1 VASESNDVSTPV
13 RQSPPREASNPWWS
27 LICGIAFL
35 VLVYQLKGFQGFY
48 QFLLP
53 SSDPEW
59 DYTPAPLVM
68 KGGDPYLRALMRTIS
83 ASESNSARP
92 YSLLYGGEHISDFSH
107 HPDICITIVAGPNTG
122 DCTTAAG
129 RYQMLT
135 TTWLDKSQEYHPQSE
150 GFLFWES
157 YSFAPEFQDEVVYNW
172 LSDSSAWGT
181 DISQLLREGRIHDVL
196 YLLSPTWTSLGY
208 GIEDNDMSS
217 ALPQIY
223 EEVLQE
229 ELQSQS

>member
-1 VASESNDVSTPV
+1 VSSETNNSSASADQKSSSNS
-13 RQSPPREASNPWWS
+13 SSPWWS
-27 LICGIAFL
+27 LICGLATLTL
-35 VLVYQLKGFQGFY
+35 VAQLKGFDGLWRSPF
-48 QFLLP
+48 
-53 SSDPEW
+53 DPEW

-92 YSLLYGGEHISDFSH
+92 YSLLYGGEHVSDLSY
-107 HPDICITIVAGPNTG
+107 HPDLCVTIVAGPNTG

-135 TTWLDKSQEYHPQSE
+135 STWLDKASEYHGQNNS
-150 GFLFWES
+150 LMFWNSS
-157 YSFAPEFQDEVVYNW
+157 YSFEPEDQDQVVYRW
-172 LSDSSAWGT
+172 LSDPNAWGGA
-181 DISQLLREGRIHDVL
+181 DLAQMLRDGQLADVL

-208 GIEDNDMSS
+208 GIETNDMSS

-223 EEVLQE
+223 DEMLQE
-229 ELQSQS
+229 ELQNPG